1 MGQKT
6 GVVETAALTAADYTA
21 IEAELLNDPRTRA
34 FLEKR
39 DAHMRNVGAAAGG
52 DLLGALRA
60 EVGKLQSMSHQLGDG
75 SIAIAGQHPHMHMM
89 RQELRQLSSHIEQTK
104 QEIAQMVP
112 KDSANSRIL
121 AATSELDAIVT
132 ATERATSDILS
143 AAEAIQATT
152 ERLARTG
159 HIDVIEIATDI
170 ENHVMSI
177 LLACS
182 FQDITGQRTTKVVNT
197 LRYIEHRVAAMIGI
211 WGVEGNGDAMM
222 PTKPGDTRP
231 DAHLLN
237 GPALN
242 DVSQDNIDA
251 LFNAAGAPAAA
262 PKPAAPTGP
271 SSQSDIDA
279 LFD

>member
-6 GVVETAALTAADYTA
+6 GVVETAAITAADYTA

-39 DAHMRNVGAAAGG
+39 DAHMRNVGASTGG
-52 DLLGALRA
+52 DLLGMLRT
-60 EVGKLQSMSHQLGDG
+60 EVGKLQSMSHQLSDG
-75 SIAIAGQHPHMHMM
+75 SMAIAGQHPHMHMM
-89 RQELRQLSSHIEQTK
+89 RHELRQLSSHIEQTK

-177 LLACS
+177 LMACS

-211 WGVEGNGDAMM
+211 WGVEGNGDPMM
-222 PTKPGDTRP
+222 STKPGDTRP

-237 GPALN
+237 GPSLT

-251 LFNAAGAPAAA
+251 LFNAAGGEA
-262 PKPAAPTGP
+262 PKPAKPTGP

>member
-6 GVVETAALTAADYTA
+6 GVAQTAALTAADYTA
-21 IEAELLNDPRTRA
+21 IETDLLRDPRTRA
-34 FLEKR
+34 FLERR
-39 DAHMRNVGAAAGG
+39 DAQMRNAGAAGG
-52 DLLGALRA
+52 TDLLAVLKA
-60 EVGKLQSMSHQLGDG
+60 EVGKLQSMSHQLADG
-75 SIAIAGQHPHMHMM
+75 TIAVAAQHPHMHMM
-89 RQELRQLSSHIEQTK
+89 RHELRQLSSHIEQTK

-132 ATERATSDILS
+132 ATERATSDILG

-159 HIDVIEIATDI
+159 HIEVIEIATEI

-177 LLACS
+177 LMACS

-222 PTKPGDTRP
+222 STKPGDTRP

-237 GPALN
+237 GPALT
-242 DVSQDNIDA
+242 DVSQDNIDE
-251 LFNAAGAPAAA
+251 LFNATEV
-262 PKPAAPTGP
+262 KPAEPPKPTGP